1 MKALILFSFFLYSI
15 SSWSA
20 VWHVNKDHSEVQ
32 FQVTYMNVSDLTGR
46 FNDYQGSM
54 DLSEK
59 GEPLSMQ
66 VEIVSKSIDTGNKM
80 RDGHLRDN
88 DFLQS
93 DYFPQI
99 TFKSESVRKIKP
111 SYYRVKGPLTIKGK
125 TKITEFDVN
134 FSNRVKDTWGYENTF
149 VKFTS
154 LINRKDFN
162 IVWNKTLDGQQFLV
176 SDEIVVKG
184 TFQMQPVT
192 AKTPNSK
199 HMIPDTDAIRERD
212 LQRRKEESSFS
223 KKLRSIING
232 N

>member
-1 MKALILFSFFLYSI
+1 
-15 SSWSA
+15 
-20 VWHVNKDHSEVQ
+20 
-32 FQVTYMNVSDLTGR
+32 MNVSDLTGR

>member
-1 MKALILFSFFLYSI
+1 
-15 SSWSA
+15 
-20 VWHVNKDHSEVQ
+20 
-32 FQVTYMNVSDLTGR
+32 MNVSDLSGR
-46 FNDYQGSM
+46 FAEYQGSM
-54 DLSEK
+54 DLSAN

-66 VEIVSKSIDTGNKM
+66 VEIDSKSIDTGNIM

-93 DYFPQI
+93 DYFPKI

-111 SYYRVKGPLTIKGK
+111 SHYRVKGPLTIKGK
-125 TKITEFDVN
+125 TKVTEFDVQ
-134 FSNRVKDTWGYENTF
+134 FTSMVKDTWGYENTF
-149 VKFTS
+149 AKFTA

-162 IVWNKTLDGQQFLV
+162 IVWNKTLDGKKFLV
-176 SDEIVVKG
+176 SDEIFVKG
-184 TFQMQPVT
+184 TFQMQPLT

-212 LQRRKEESSFS
+212 IQRRKEESSFS